1 MKKENIIGILIYLL
15 VFAVAIIYG
24 FTVLQTHY
32 AHSGIKTVFLYAVY
46 IIVSVLIGVFASG
59 LLNELGHLL
68 GAKTGGYRIMSWCLF
83 YFTIYLNKDGKHKAK
98 FANFDGLTGETK
110 IVPNYEKKE
119 NPNPYPYLLYGTV
132 FNVAWIAAC
141 IFLFFTFKDN
151 KGFDSDI
158 GYAFLTCAVI
168 ASLVLV
174 YNIIPTKLDSTTDGY
189 RLSQIKGDVVGFNDR
204 LAAENAGEILT
215 VNVKKEEETSKKPA
229 KFIPESALNEVCAL
243 LAEKKYDEAFSLLNE
258 IDEHQ
263 KECSSRVMFETK
275 SQHIFAYIMSKDKK
289 EIDEYYENEVSFS
302 MRRDLANESTMP
314 VIRTYILTAGLLD
327 GSQSEVM
334 LALKKVVR
342 AYKNVPAN
350 RRHNELVLFN
360 EALDKV
366 IEAHPKWEELP
377 NYKLYE

>member
-151 KGFDSDI
+151 KGFDSD
-158 GYAFLTCAVI
+158 GNL
-168 ASLVLV
+168 
-174 YNIIPTKLDSTTDGY
+174 
-189 RLSQIKGDVVGFNDR
+189 
-204 LAAENAGEILT
+204 
-215 VNVKKEEETSKKPA
+215 
-229 KFIPESALNEVCAL
+229 
-243 LAEKKYDEAFSLLNE
+243 
-258 IDEHQ
+258 
-263 KECSSRVMFETK
+263 CSHWF
-275 SQHIFAYIMSKDKK
+275 
-289 EIDEYYENEVSFS
+289 
-302 MRRDLANESTMP
+302 
-314 VIRTYILTAGLLD
+314 
-327 GSQSEVM
+327 
-334 LALKKVVR
+334 
-342 AYKNVPAN
+342 
-350 RRHNELVLFN
+350 
-360 EALDKV
+360 
-366 IEAHPKWEELP
+366 
-377 NYKLYE
+377 